1 MYCLTGSNLVC
12 IIWEPIGNRPMQTNN
27 QSTLDFHWNLYRKF
41 LKLRDQTVIEMVK
54 VPAISDTYQQLK
66 GKREVYDETAS
77 YHLEMWIKTC

>member
-1 MYCLTGSNLVC
+1 MWCVYCVCTSGS
-12 IIWEPIGNRPMQTNN
+12 IPMQTNN
-27 QSTLDFHWNLYRKF
+27 ESTLDLHWNLYRKF

-77 YHLEMWIKTC
+77 YHLEMWTKTC